1 MEVLPKDII
10 RTWILPYLTQSPLG
24 RPSRVDP
31 VELLEAMLYKLKTGC
46 QWRYLPVK
54 QFFTAASLSWQGVY
68 ARFNAWRKDGSW
80 KTVWLNVLRL
90 NKRWLDCSSVQLD
103 GSHTPAKNGGAA
115 VGYQGRK
122 KARTTNTLFLADN
135 QGQPLACAS
144 PQAGNHHDSFRLAAL
159 FEEMCVLLESAGIPV
174 AGLFLNADS
183 AFDTSALRQAC
194 AARDI
199 EANIARNRRATE
211 WQTDN
216 DTFFDSELYRRRA
229 VVEHA
234 NAWLD
239 SFKTLLVRYETSVGN
254 WLAFHWLAFLVLFLR
269 KINAKQTS

>member
-10 RTWILPYLTQSPLG
+10 RTWILPYLTQSRGG

-31 VELLEAMLYKLKTGC
+31 VELLEALLYKLKTGC

-54 QFFTAASLSWQGVY
+54 QFFTGAALTWQGVY
-68 ARFNAWRKDGSW
+68 ARFNQWRKDGSW
-80 KTVWLNVLRL
+80 KKAWLNVLRL
-90 NKRWLDCSSVQLD
+90 HKHWLDCSSVQLD

-115 VGYQGRK
+115 IGYQGRK
-122 KARTTNTLFLADN
+122 KARTTTALFLTDN
-135 QGQPLACAS
+135 QGQPLACAT

-159 FEEMCVLLESAGIPV
+159 FEELCVLLEAAGIAV

-183 AFDTSALRQAC
+183 AFDTTELRQAC
-194 AARDI
+194 AARHI
-199 EANIARNRRATE
+199 EANIAHNRRATD
-211 WQTDN
+211 WQTDD
-216 DTFFDSELYRRRA
+216 DTFFDPELYRRRV

-239 SFKTLLVRYETSVGN
+239 SFKTLLVRYETSIGN

-269 KINAKQTS
+269 KINPKLTS

>member
-10 RTWILPYLTQSPLG
+10 RTWILPHLPQSAMG

-31 VELLEAMLYKLKTGC
+31 VELLEALLYKLKTGC

-54 QFFTAASLSWQGVY
+54 QFFTGALLTWQGVY
-68 ARFNAWRKDGSW
+68 ARFNTWRKDGSW
-80 KTVWLNVLRL
+80 KAMWLNVLRA
-90 NKRWLDCSSVQLD
+90 NKHLLDCSSVQLD

-122 KARTTNTLFLADN
+122 KARTTTALFLTDN
-135 QGQPLACAS
+135 QGQPLACAT
-144 PQAGNHHDSFRLAAL
+144 PQAGNHHDSYRLAVL
-159 FEEMCVLLESAGIPV
+159 FEELCQLLEAAGIAV

-183 AFDTSALRQAC
+183 AFDTTELRQAC

-199 EANIARNRRATE
+199 EANIARNRRATD
-211 WQTDN
+211 WQTAD
-216 DTFFDSELYRRRA
+216 DTLFDPELYRRRV

-239 SFKTLLVRYETSVGN
+239 SFKTLLVRYETSIGN
-254 WLAFHWLAFLVLFLR
+254 WLAWH
-269 KINAKQTS
+269 

>member
-1 MEVLPKDII
+1 M
-10 RTWILPYLTQSPLG
+10 
-24 RPSRVDP
+24 
-31 VELLEAMLYKLKTGC
+31 
-46 QWRYLPVK
+46 
-54 QFFTAASLSWQGVY
+54 
-68 ARFNAWRKDGSW
+68 
-80 KTVWLNVLRL
+80 
-90 NKRWLDCSSVQLD
+90 
-103 GSHTPAKNGGAA
+103 
-115 VGYQGRK
+115 
-122 KARTTNTLFLADN
+122 
-135 QGQPLACAS
+135 
-144 PQAGNHHDSFRLAAL
+144 
-159 FEEMCVLLESAGIPV
+159 FEELCVLLESAGIPV

-254 WLAFHWLAFLVLFLR
+254 WLAVH
-269 KINAKQTS
+269 